1 MTTTKQVTDLEYGIL
16 CIAMCGGRVKQG
28 TCLYM
33 VNHVCDGI
41 FKIQKKSM
49 IINRTNV
56 GISLLDKEQSYLYW
70 ICIRNT
76 ISNDGTIAFLP
87 LFSRY
92 F

>member
-41 FKIQKKSM
+41 FKIQKK
-49 IINRTNV
+49 IN
-56 GISLLDKEQSYLYW
+56 EH
-70 ICIRNT
+70 
-76 ISNDGTIAFLP
+76 
-87 LFSRY
+87 
-92 F
+92 